1 MKLISW
7 TTTDLAIIKVLTLLL
22 LLICPVTAGSTEME
36 QTIRFIGNEDLAPI
50 IYLDNGEAEGVVADI
65 ARELGSV
72 IGQKVIIETAQWEEG
87 QKMVIEGSAD
97 ALLQMN
103 PSPLRAQFFDFSVPL
118 LESEFSIFRKI
129 GNRESVDM
137 ESLKGKTIGVE
148 NGGFP
153 HTFLQQLENFNLY
166 TFSDWDDGF
175 KRLQSG
181 EIDMIIADRWIGEY
195 HLAENRINDIQII
208 DSPIESQ
215 HSAIAVKKGNIELL
229 SRIDDALIELEQNGM
244 LDTILRKWK
253 GQRVIYL
260 TERKYKTI
268 MLYFV
273 FAALSMVLILSLIS
287 MKRYRRLSHDLEIE
301 VKKRTE
307 QLSKSNEML
316 RNANVE
322 LEKLAVV
329 DELTSLTN
337 RRGFESEIGRL
348 WYLSRL
354 KGVPLA
360 IIMLDIDLFKQ
371 FNDTYGHLEGDRC
384 LISISSQIRK
394 NVQGEQNLCARYGG
408 EEFIAALFDTDEQAA
423 SLIAERIRSDVEDL
437 ALRNETTGSPVTV
450 SCGVAA
456 AISQNY
462 LTIDGLIDNADQAL
476 YKAKQSGR
484 NKTVRFSTVI

>member
-1 MKLISW
+1 MDHS
-7 TTTDLAIIKVLTLLL
+7 
-22 LLICPVTAGSTEME
+22 
-36 QTIRFIGNEDLAPI
+36 
-50 IYLDNGEAEGVVADI
+50 
-65 ARELGSV
+65 
-72 IGQKVIIETAQWEEG
+72 
-87 QKMVIEGSAD
+87 
-97 ALLQMN
+97 
-103 PSPLRAQFFDFSVPL
+103 
-118 LESEFSIFRKI
+118 
-129 GNRESVDM
+129 
-137 ESLKGKTIGVE
+137 
-148 NGGFP
+148 GFP
-153 HTFLQQLENFNLY
+153 HTFLQQLENFSLY

-273 FAALSMVLILSLIS
+273 FAALSMVLILSQIS

-329 DELTSLTN
+329 DKLTSLTN

-371 FNDTYGHLEGDRC
+371 FNDTYGHLEGDR
-384 LISISSQIRK
+384 
-394 NVQGEQNLCARYGG
+394 
-408 EEFIAALFDTDEQAA
+408 
-423 SLIAERIRSDVEDL
+423 
-437 ALRNETTGSPVTV
+437 
-450 SCGVAA
+450 
-456 AISQNY
+456 
-462 LTIDGLIDNADQAL
+462 
-476 YKAKQSGR
+476 
-484 NKTVRFSTVI
+484 

>member
-1 MKLISW
+1 MDHS
-7 TTTDLAIIKVLTLLL
+7 
-22 LLICPVTAGSTEME
+22 
-36 QTIRFIGNEDLAPI
+36 
-50 IYLDNGEAEGVVADI
+50 
-65 ARELGSV
+65 
-72 IGQKVIIETAQWEEG
+72 
-87 QKMVIEGSAD
+87 
-97 ALLQMN
+97 
-103 PSPLRAQFFDFSVPL
+103 
-118 LESEFSIFRKI
+118 
-129 GNRESVDM
+129 
-137 ESLKGKTIGVE
+137 
-148 NGGFP
+148 GFP
-153 HTFLQQLENFNLY
+153 HTFLQQLENFSLY

-287 MKRYRRLSHDLEIE
+287 LKRYRRLSHDLEIE

-408 EEFIAALFDTDEQAA
+408 EEFIAAHFDTDEQAA